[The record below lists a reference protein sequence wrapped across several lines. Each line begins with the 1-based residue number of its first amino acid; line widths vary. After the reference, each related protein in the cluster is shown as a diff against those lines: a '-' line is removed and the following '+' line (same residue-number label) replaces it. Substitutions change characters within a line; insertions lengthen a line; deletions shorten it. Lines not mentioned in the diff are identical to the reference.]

1 LSKNIR
7 VLVVDDDKT
16 IQTTMKA
23 ILEDEGYTVDLAS
36 TGQEAI
42 NKTQATAYNIAL
54 LDIRLPDMDG
64 VELLKRLK
72 DPVPKTRKIMVTG
85 FPSTQNAVAAV
96 NGQADAYIIKPV
108 DIEKLL
114 ETIRAQL
121 KLQEEERQFSEKKV
135 AEFIE
140 SRISDLK
147 I

>member
-1 LSKNIR
+1 MI
-7 VLVVDDDKT
+7 
-16 IQTTMKA
+16 I
-23 ILEDEGYTVDLAS
+23 IGY
-36 TGQEAI
+36 I
-42 NKTQATAYNIAL
+42 
-54 LDIRLPDMDG
+54 
-64 VELLKRLK
+64 
-72 DPVPKTRKIMVTG
+72 
-85 FPSTQNAVAAV
+85 STQNAVAAV